1 MCKYLYH
8 KQDGD
13 VMKKIIIA
21 GVFIILIIL
30 SCSTVENDGMDNG
43 TITGV
48 DIRECICCGGYF
60 IDIRDSTYRFFDLP
74 AGSNLNLT
82 NAKFPIY
89 VKLDW
94 VKADS
99 TCLGDEIEVLN
110 IKLR

>member
-1 MCKYLYH
+1 MI
-8 KQDGD
+8 
-13 VMKKIIIA
+13 VI
-21 GVFIILIIL
+21 FL
-30 SCSTVENDGMDNG
+30 SCSENENEYLSDG

-48 DIRECICCGGYF
+48 DIRECICCGGFF
-60 IDIRDSTYRFFDLP
+60 IDIRDSTYRFYDLP
-74 AGSNLNLT
+74 GGSNLNLT

-99 TCLGDEIEVLN
+99 TCLGDEIKVIR